1 MGCASGRVRG
11 LTALLAVA
19 ALLSPVA
26 LAPPASA
33 QEAQPPPCPEPVP
46 LEQLEDGSTAVGYT
60 VSRGT
65 EPEPFDVEILGVL
78 DDGIAPG
85 RDLIVVDTAGAAIDE
100 AGGIWFGMSGSPVYQ
115 GDRLVGALG
124 YGFSVGGSSLAGLTP
139 AEDLEALEDPAEAQR
154 TLAGRPAL
162 DPALRERAAQRDP
175 QAADPTGR
183 MEPLR
188 VPLAVAGLAPSRT
201 ELMQE
206 RLDAAG
212 LPFVVTAAG
221 STAAAQPDPAQPTP
235 APVAAPGPGENM
247 AAALSLGDVTIAG
260 VGTATTACPGEGI
273 AFGHPFFGAG
283 ETRLSALTADAL
295 AIVDD
300 RTFGSFKLA
309 NLGASYGTVTQDRT
323 AGLLIDTTAT
333 PATVPI
339 TSDVGADTGA
349 RRQGR
354 TDVVDPELV
363 PDLSAFHLLAN
374 LDVVGDRIGPG
385 SSTLVSTITGIAGDG
400 TPFAYTR
407 DNVFASPFDIAV
419 DTIQEYLTDA
429 FTITGVDPAATIT
442 GVDFAATVSDEV
454 ARYLVTEVR
463 VGVDGRRPEVP
474 AGPVVAD
481 PGSTLVV
488 EADLDPG
495 DGSGTLTR
503 TLEVVVPMDRAGSG
517 QLIVRG
523 GSGNAFGLSPCFFDP
538 SACAAEAD
546 QGLPALL
553 DELSQRA
560 RNDELTATLELPVA
574 GGPQPEDP
582 PVEPVVAG
590 EALDRVVAG
599 ERFVE
604 IVVEADRRIFDRIA
618 GGDRA
623 GTAAALAQAGF
634 TEAGTVVLARGDTYA
649 DALSGAPL
657 AAALDAPLLLTEQSG
672 LSPAAEAELV
682 RLDPETVVVLGGEQ
696 AVGPAVTGRIESAG
710 IVVDRIAGGDRFET
724 SRRIAER
731 IGGPVAYLAQGISDD
746 PARGWPD
753 ALSVSGLAALQR
765 APVLLTRTGDLPPDT
780 RAALEG
786 VDRLT
791 VVGGDAAVSA
801 AVETAAREV
810 VANTDRLAGP
820 TRFDTSLAVARRAVE
835 QGAVPGRFLLATG
848 YDFPDALAA
857 GPIAGLDRA
866 QLLLID
872 GLDPAG
878 APAQYDYLATVANDY
893 DYVRVV
899 GGPAV
904 VSDEVVG
911 LIGSRINLPPQLDV
925 APGAPPPFTPPPP
938 PPPPP
943 PGEPPPGEPPPGEP
957 PPGEPPPGEPQPAE
971 PEPAPPPPG

>member
-1 MGCASGRVRG
+1 MVA
-11 LTALLAVA
+11 TA
-19 ALLSPVA
+19 ALLIPAVV
-26 LAPPASA
+26 APPASA
-33 QEAQPPPCPEPVP
+33 QEAPPPRCPDPVP
-46 LEQLEDGSTAVGYT
+46 LEQLEDDSTAVGYT

-65 EPEPFDVEILGVL
+65 RPEPFEVEILGVL

-85 RDLIVVDTAGAAIDE
+85 RDLIVVDTASAAIDE

-139 AEDLEALEDPAEAQR
+139 AEDLEALEDPAEAQQA
-154 TLAGRPAL
+154 LKARPAL
-162 DPALRERAAQRDP
+162 DAALRERAARRDP
-175 QAADPTGR
+175 KAADPAGR

-188 VPLAVAGLAPSRT
+188 VPLAVAGLTPSRT

-206 RLDAAG
+206 RLDHAG

-221 STAAAQPDPAQPTP
+221 STAEAQPDPAQPAP
-235 APVAAPGPGENM
+235 APVSAPGPGQNM

-273 AFGHPFFGAG
+273 AFGHPFFSAG

-295 AIVDD
+295 AVVDD
-300 RTFGSFKLA
+300 RTFGSYKLA
-309 NLGASYGTVTQDRT
+309 NLGPSYGTVTQDRT
-323 AGLLIDTTAT
+323 AGLLIDATAT

-339 TSDVGADTGA
+339 TSDVSADPPSDP
-349 RRQGR
+349 RQGR
-354 TDVVDPELV
+354 TDVVDPALV

-385 SSTLVSTITGIAGDG
+385 SSTLVSTITGTAGDG
-400 TPFAYTR
+400 TPFTYTR
-407 DNVFASPFDIAV
+407 DNVFASPFDIAI
-419 DTIQEYLTDA
+419 DTLQEYLTDA

-442 GVDFAATVSDEV
+442 GVDFIAAVTDEV

-474 AGPVVAD
+474 TGPVVAD

-488 EADLDPG
+488 ETDLDPG
-495 DGSGTLTR
+495 DGSGIVTR
-503 TLEVVVPMDRAGSG
+503 TLEVAVPTDRAGGG

-523 GSGNAFGLSPCFFDP
+523 GSGNDFGLTPCFFDP
-538 SACAAEAD
+538 TACAAEAE

-553 DELSQRA
+553 AGLAQRP
-560 RNDELTATLELPVA
+560 RNDELTATLELQVV
-574 GGPQPEDP
+574 GGPQPGNP

-599 ERFVE
+599 ERFIE
-604 IVVEADRRIFDRIA
+604 IVVEADRRMFDRIA

-623 GTAAALAQAGF
+623 GTAAAIAEAAF
-634 TEAGTVVLARGDTYA
+634 SRAGTVVLTRGDTYA

-657 AAALDAPLLLTEQSG
+657 AAVLDAPILLTEQSG

-696 AVGPAVTGRIESAG
+696 AVGPAVSGRIEAAG
-710 IVVDRIAGGDRFET
+710 IFVDRIAGGDRFET

-765 APVLLTRTGDLPPDT
+765 APVLLTRAGDLPPDT
-780 RAALEG
+780 RAALDG
-786 VDRLT
+786 VERLT
-791 VVGGDAAVSA
+791 VVGGDAAVNA
-801 AVETAAREV
+801 AVEATVREV
-810 VANTDRLAGP
+810 VPDTDRLAGP

-835 QGAVPGRFLLATG
+835 LGAVPGRFLLATG

-857 GPIAGLDRA
+857 GPVAGLDRA

-878 APAQYDYLATVANDY
+878 APAQYDYLSSVANTY

-904 VSDEVVG
+904 VSDEVFG
-911 LIGSRINLPPQLDV
+911 LIGSQINLPPQLDV
-925 APGAPPPFTPPPP
+925 GPGAPPPFTPPPP
-938 PPPPP
+938 P
-943 PGEPPPGEPPPGEP
+943 GEPPPGEAPPA
-957 PPGEPPPGEPQPAE
+957 EPQPAE
-971 PEPAPPPPG
+971 PEPPPQG